1 MLLTSDEKEF
11 DGAKNGLRWKRIAG
25 SLRDDIRGRRLQPGA
40 QLMTEVD
47 LAVRFGVSR
56 STIRRALAEL
66 EKEGLVRIEHGRGIF
81 IAEDVVAYALGE
93 RTRWTENME
102 RSHLSWRRTVLGSA
116 IEEAD
121 STVRR
126 HLDLAHGADVI
137 CVDFASEIDGRP
149 LSVGRNYYP
158 AERFPGFDEM
168 LSRDPSPTKA
178 FRAFGIADY
187 TRKTTWIV
195 SRLPTTRE
203 AHLLRIAK
211 TRPVLQTE
219 KIDIDPEGR
228 PVAYGIICYCGDRIQ
243 LVVA

>member
-1 MLLTSDEKEF
+1 MPLTSDGKEF
-11 DGAKNGLRWKRIAG
+11 DGTKGGLRWKKIAA
-25 SLRDDIRGRRLQPGA
+25 SLRDDIRGRRVQPGK

-56 STIRRALAEL
+56 STIRRGLAEL
-66 EKEGLVRIEHGRGIF
+66 EKEGLIRIEHGRGIF
-81 IAEDVVAYALGE
+81 IAEDVITYALGE

-121 STVRR
+121 SSVRR
-126 HLDLAHGADVI
+126 NLDLAFGADVVCI
-137 CVDFASEIDGRP
+137 DTASEIDGRP
-149 LSVGRNYYP
+149 MSVGRSYYP
-158 AERFPGFDEM
+158 AERFPGLDEM

-178 FRAFGIADY
+178 FRAFGIFDY

-219 KIDIDPEGR
+219 KIDVDPEGR
-228 PVAYGIICYCGDRIQ
+228 PISYGIVCYCGDRIQ
-243 LVVA
+243 LAVE